1 MRNDAQRTVLTT
13 LALADAFGWALTAFE
28 AWRYALETGR
38 MDHGSWIMPARRS
51 LAVPFRSLVRRR
63 GGVGDQ
69 ETEGA
74 QGLGR
79 ENTPTLHQTLT
90 VLDELVAEG
99 ALVEQDGHYVFPG
112 REALITERLWRSQ
125 LVGQK
130 RRKARRWARWL
141 VRLPYVEGVFA
152 YGSLATGHASKES
165 DLDVFV
171 VLRDGRIFTGRLLV
185 SFFLEMFGARRTATK
200 VENQVCL
207 NHFVVERALEFP
219 KEYRSP
225 FSAWLWA
232 RMFPLAVTDPS
243 LPDRFYEANKWVT
256 DYFPN
261 LGVMEHGTWNMD
273 QGEPGEPG
281 RVLHAPG
288 YVVNALERRTVPTR
302 GLAEQGPT
310 AWGPTPRSKGARLA
324 SSEDEAAKRPWGR
337 TPMIQRS
344 GWGDALERLLGR
356 MQLQRIQRHP
366 LTRKGEGRVVANERM
381 MIFHPGLPED
391 EVMGRFEER
400 VTEVL
405 AN

>member
-79 ENTPTLHQTLT
+79 GEVRLRSAREVGPRFPAVPENTPTLHQTLKA
-90 VLDELVAEG
+90 LDELVADG
-99 ALVEQDGHYVFPG
+99 TLIEQDGHYVFPG
-112 REALITERLWRSQ
+112 REALVTERLWRSQ
-125 LVGQK
+125 LVGRK

-232 RMFPLAVTDPS
+232 RMFPLAVRDPS

-261 LGVMEHGTWNMD
+261 IRRDPRPPASTPASNSNRGERRRGKAGTTNDPRPERSERGTVPSEARRGLPPRDTHRSLDWL
-273 QGEPGEPG
+273 ERWLG
-281 RVLHAPG
+281 RVQLARIAKHPLT
-288 YVVNALERRTVPTR
+288 LERR
-302 GLAEQGPT
+302 
-310 AWGPTPRSKGARLA
+310 
-324 SSEDEAAKRPWGR
+324 GR
-337 TPMIQRS
+337 I
-344 GWGDALERLLGR
+344 
-356 MQLQRIQRHP
+356 
-366 LTRKGEGRVVANERM
+366 VANDRM